1 MTSNYWKRK
10 GGWLRLLPCALVLQA
25 THALAAVQGGSGF
38 SLPMDASTNGH
49 YIDEFIWEGVWL
61 DIPLFAGVCVWL
73 IWVAMAHTSKRHKA
87 VYDHGSFRHP
97 IAMGVCVVAVAALVL
112 DDAYSW
118 YESNHLVSDYLW
130 NFKEAE
136 SNPKVVHIEI
146 NAHQWAWNARY
157 AGPDGKFNTQDDIVT
172 LNDVRVPN
180 DAPVVLELTSVDVI
194 HDFWLPN
201 MRMKEDAV
209 PGMVNRMVFYPK
221 EIGEYDIGCAQHC
234 GVNHYKM
241 KGLLTV
247 LPRKDYELWA
257 STASQNTAR
266 AWDPDDTLA
275 HWGWDWTWK
284 KD

>member
-1 MTSNYWKRK
+1 MSAVHSPSVRRWFWPLAF
-10 GGWLRLLPCALVLQA
+10 GVWCASSKA
-25 THALAAVQGGSGF
+25 WAVVQPGSGY
-38 SLPMDASTNGH
+38 SLPPDASVFGK
-49 YIDEFIWEGVWL
+49 YIDQFIWECVWV
-61 DIPLFAGVCVWL
+61 DIPLFIGVCVWL
-73 IWVAMAHTSKRHKA
+73 AWTAIAHNSKKHKA
-87 VYDHGSFRHP
+87 VYDHGSFKHP
-97 IAMGVCVVAVAALVL
+97 IAMGVCVVAVATLVL
-112 DDAYSW
+112 DDIYSW
-118 YESNHLVSDYLW
+118 VESNRLVNEYFW

-136 SNPKVVHIEI
+136 SKPNVTRIEI

-180 DAPVVLELTSVDVI
+180 DAPVVIELTSVDVI

-201 MRMKEDAV
+201 MRIKEDAV
-209 PGMVNRMVFYPK
+209 PGMVNRMLFYPK
-221 EIGEYDIGCAQHC
+221 DVGEYDIGCAQHC

-247 LPRKDYELWA
+247 LSRKDYEAWA
-257 STASQNTAR
+257 SVASQNTAR